1 MRGYRFIL
9 LCILYAVLCTLNVQA
24 WTLRWDLT
32 DDKHYSLSEASKT
45 LLQQTD
51 APVEVTILLDGDL
64 NAGFRRLKKAT
75 EETVEEMSV
84 YAAIRVNDRMSA
96 SLNDGMMRDSL
107 GLRPIVIHEREQN
120 GKTAQTTVYPYALMR
135 YKGRQTVVSL
145 LKNTRGL
152 SGEENLNASIEQLE
166 FAFMEALQGLT
177 RTQTPRIAI
186 LEGHNEP
193 DEAHTYD
200 LTMALSKYF
209 QVDRG
214 MIGTDVHMLDPYKA
228 ILIISPQTAFSDTER
243 FIIDQYI
250 MRGGTVLWAIDGV
263 RFSEQV
269 LQQEGYTPI
278 IALDLGLTEMLF
290 RYGIRINPA
299 LVQDI
304 QCLSIPVNV
313 STDPEQPNL
322 QPMPWTFAPL
332 LLTSEGSPVTRGL
345 GQVMSTFV
353 SPIDA
358 VGGEDGIE
366 KRILLATSTASR
378 VTASPAEVNLN
389 DMNPDLNTF
398 QYQYVPVA
406 VSLEGS
412 FGSAYAHRMVPE
424 GVESQESR
432 VESIIKRS
440 TKTRQVVI
448 GSGSILLN
456 EMQRSTPLPMGYD
469 RYSGMQFSNR
479 DFIVNALL
487 WLTDSEGLIGLREKT
502 VAMRLLNDRRAHEQR
517 ASVQAI
523 STISPVALLAL
534 VGATTQAKHH
544 GCDGSESKQCFFHS
558 VFVFLWLI
566 FLFVIVR
573 WGIFAWHTQ

>member
-1 MRGYRFIL
+1 MRKNAQYIFIVGLIL
-9 LCILYAVLCTLNVQA
+9 LLYGALQMRPV
-24 WTLRWDLT
+24 RWDLT

-45 LLQQTD
+45 LLRQTD
-51 APVEVTILLDGDL
+51 SPVEVTLLLDGDL
-64 NAGFRRLKKAT
+64 NAGFRRLKKAA
-75 EETVEEMSV
+75 EETLAEMGVFGQLKIKNYELTSSST
-84 YAAIRVNDRMSA
+84 D
-96 SLNDGMMRDSL
+96 SLNKI

-120 GKTAQTTVYPYALMR
+120 GKTAQTTIYPYALMR

-177 RTQTPRIAI
+177 RTETPRIAI

-200 LTMALSKYF
+200 LMTALSKYF

-214 MIGTDVHMLDPYKA
+214 SLDERPINIHLLDGYKA
-228 ILIISPQTAFSDTER
+228 VLVISPQTAFSDAER

-250 MRGGTVLWAIDGV
+250 MRGGTVLWSLDGV
-263 RFSEQV
+263 RFSEDV
-269 LQQEGYTPI
+269 LQQDGFTPI
-278 IALDLGLTEMLF
+278 VALDLGLTEMLF
-290 RYGIRINPA
+290 HYGVRINSA

-313 STDPEQPNL
+313 STDPQQPNL

-332 LLTSEGSPVTRGL
+332 LLTSEGSPITKGL

-353 SPIDA
+353 CPIDA

-378 VTASPAEVNLN
+378 VTATPGEVNLS
-389 DMNPDLNTF
+389 DVNPDLNTF
-398 QYQYVPVA
+398 QYQYIPVA
-406 VSLEGS
+406 VSLEGK
-412 FGSAYAHRMVPE
+412 FNSAYAHRIIPE
-424 GVESQESR
+424 GVESDEPIRKSS
-432 VESIIKRS
+432 V
-440 TKTRQVVI
+440 KTRQVVI

-456 EMQRSTPLPMGYD
+456 ETQRSQPLPMGYD

-479 DFIVNALL
+479 DLAVNTLL
-487 WLTDSEGLIGLREKT
+487 WMTDSEGLISLREKT
-502 VAMRLLNDRRAHEQR
+502 VTMRLINDRRAHEQR
-517 ASVQAI
+517 TQIQLI

-534 VGATTQAKHH
+534 IGGLVY
-544 GCDGSESKQCFFHS
+544 
-558 VFVFLWLI
+558 
-566 FLFVIVR
+566 VIR
-573 WGIFAWHTQ
+573 KRKFEK

>member
-1 MRGYRFIL
+1 MRKNAQYIFIVGLIL
-9 LCILYAVLCTLNVQA
+9 LLYGALQMRPV
-24 WTLRWDLT
+24 RWDLT

-45 LLQQTD
+45 LLRQTD
-51 APVEVTILLDGDL
+51 SPVEVTLLLDGDL
-64 NAGFRRLKKAT
+64 NAGFRRLKKAA
-75 EETVEEMSV
+75 EETLAEMGVFGQLKIKNYELTSSST
-84 YAAIRVNDRMSA
+84 D
-96 SLNDGMMRDSL
+96 SLNKI

-120 GKTAQTTVYPYALMR
+120 GKTAQTTIYPYALMC

-177 RTQTPRIAI
+177 RTETPRIAI

-200 LTMALSKYF
+200 LMTALSKYF

-214 MIGTDVHMLDPYKA
+214 SLDERPINIHLLDGYKA
-228 ILIISPQTAFSDTER
+228 VLVISPQTAFSDAER

-250 MRGGTVLWAIDGV
+250 MRGGTVLWSLDGV
-263 RFSEQV
+263 RFSEDV
-269 LQQEGYTPI
+269 LQQDGFTPI
-278 IALDLGLTEMLF
+278 VALDLGLTEMLF
-290 RYGIRINPA
+290 RYGVRINSA

-313 STDPEQPNL
+313 STDPQQPNL

-332 LLTSEGSPVTRGL
+332 LLTSEGSPITKGL

-353 SPIDA
+353 CPIDA

-378 VTASPAEVNLN
+378 VTATPGEVNLS
-389 DMNPDLNTF
+389 DVNPDLNTF
-398 QYQYVPVA
+398 QYQYIPVA
-406 VSLEGS
+406 VSLEGK
-412 FGSAYAHRMVPE
+412 FNSAYAHRMIPE
-424 GVESQESR
+424 GVESDEPIRKSS
-432 VESIIKRS
+432 V
-440 TKTRQVVI
+440 KTRQVVI

-456 EMQRSTPLPMGYD
+456 ETQRSQPLPMGYD

-479 DFIVNALL
+479 DLAVNTLL
-487 WLTDSEGLIGLREKT
+487 WMTDSEGLISLREKT
-502 VAMRLLNDRRAHEQR
+502 VTMRLINDRRAHEQR
-517 ASVQAI
+517 TQIQLI

-534 VGATTQAKHH
+534 IGGLVY
-544 GCDGSESKQCFFHS
+544 
-558 VFVFLWLI
+558 
-566 FLFVIVR
+566 VIR
-573 WGIFAWHTQ
+573 KRKFEK